1 MFRKEPL
8 MKKFFSII
16 LALITTLGFTGCR
29 KTITREYSTAV
40 TQATTVVETVT
51 LPAFLTEESTEVM
64 STAQNENLTAK
75 ENTKAPPS
83 KQKAAKAETTATTV
97 AGSAETEAAE
107 KSTLAERETVAK
119 NVFDSLFESASVP
132 VPGLTKAKEPSTA
145 KEARDS
151 SSFDDCAF
159 VGNSRIMDFATYGL
173 AKNVFADVSLTV
185 DTVFTKVRSGK
196 SVTIINELNGRRFS
210 KIYLYFGD
218 NECGWGSLPTFEEH
232 YGRVVDAVRER
243 CLSAEIYIMSIMPI
257 SRSADRANNYGYNM
271 AALNRANEY
280 VIDLARQKGV
290 NYLNTRSAV
299 SDAQGYLPEEASP
312 DGVHL
317 GRQYCVKWADY
328 VYYNS

>member
-1 MFRKEPL
+1 
-8 MKKFFSII
+8 MKKALAVI
-16 LALITTLGFTGCR
+16 LVLTVPFCFIGCR
-29 KTITREYSTAV
+29 KIRTKEPSTAV
-40 TQATTVVETVT
+40 TQSTTAVATAT
-51 LPAFLTEESTEVM
+51 LPAFLTEESSAVTTASKTE
-64 STAQNENLTAK
+64 TTTLKETAK
-75 ENTKAPPS
+75 APSAKATGTVTAS
-83 KQKAAKAETTATTV
+83 AVSGSEKAET
-97 AGSAETEAAE
+97 AETGT
-107 KSTLAERETVAK
+107 SAERETVAK
-119 NVFDSLFESASVP
+119 NVFDSLFESAPVT
-132 VPGLTKAKEPSTA
+132 VPGLTKAPEPPPS
-145 KEARDS
+145 KGVRDS

-196 SVTIINELNGRRFS
+196 SVTIINELNGRKFS
-210 KIYLYFGD
+210 RIYLYFGD

-243 CLSAEIYIMSIMPI
+243 CPMAEIFIMSIMPI

-271 AALNRANEY
+271 AAINRANEY
-280 VIDLARQKGV
+280 VIDLAGKKGV
-290 NYLNTRSAV
+290 IYFNTRPAV

-317 GRQYCVKWADY
+317 GRQYAVKWADY